1 MGNDGLAL
9 RERGRDGE
17 RRHHIGNLRG
27 VNRDAVQ
34 AAVGLIY
41 IFVFGNINAVFFGD
55 RKPELPPEMDA
66 GFIALQRGFGK
77 AEQADRAA
85 GDSSFREKKRGLRP
99 IPLDGIVLCAVRLPA
114 GDVPASLC
122 LLNFNTEAREHLYR
136 QIDIAFGFERGG
148 QRNGGILF
156 EQRQS
161 E

>member
-1 MGNDGLAL
+1 MQSLRVGNDGLAL

-34 AAVGLIY
+34 SAVGLIC
-41 IFVFGNINAVFFGD
+41 IFVFSNINAVFFGD

-85 GDSSFREKKRGLRP
+85 GDS
-99 IPLDGIVLCAVRLPA
+99 
-114 GDVPASLC
+114 
-122 LLNFNTEAREHLYR
+122 
-136 QIDIAFGFERGG
+136 GF
-148 QRNGGILF
+148 
-156 EQRQS
+156 
-161 E
+161 